1 MSALSTA
8 IWRIWGG
15 LVLFFLL
22 SPLFLVVL
30 FSFGNSAITA
40 FPMGGVS
47 LKWYQELFANPYF
60 WNAFK
65 NSLIVAGS
73 VGVVSTV
80 CGTMSALAL
89 ARMRPRIATPTMFAM
104 AAPVMVPPLVVGLAL
119 MVFYV
124 TLGVKLGILTVILSH
139 LVFTQPFVILIVHA
153 RMVNFDY
160 ATVESARDLGASPLR
175 AFITVTMPMI
185 RPTIIGAAFIAM
197 ALSLDDFIITFFT
210 ISGGNTL
217 PTFIW
222 GMIRTQTDP
231 TINAIATLLVGLTV
245 ISSIVAMWVTKYR
258 G

>member
-1 MSALSTA
+1 M
-8 IWRIWGG
+8 
-15 LVLFFLL
+15 VLFFMLT
-22 SPLFLVVL
+22 PLFLVVL
-30 FSFGNSAITA
+30 FSFGNSAVTA

-47 LKWYQELFANPYF
+47 FRWYRELFANPYF
-60 WNAFK
+60 WGAFT
-65 NSLIVAGS
+65 NSLVVAGS
-73 VGVVSTV
+73 VGAVSTV
-80 CGTMSALAL
+80 FGTMAALGL
-89 ARMRPRIATPTMFAM
+89 ARMRPRTATPTMFAI

-124 TLGVKLGILTVILSH
+124 TLGVRLSVFTVILSH

-153 RMVNFDY
+153 RMVSFDY

-175 AFITVTMPMI
+175 AFFTVTLPVI
-185 RPTIIGAAFIAM
+185 RSTIIGAAFIAM

-231 TINAIATLLVGLTV
+231 TINAIATLLVGLTIV
-245 ISSIVAMWVTKYR
+245 SSLIAMWVTKYR
-258 G
+258 A